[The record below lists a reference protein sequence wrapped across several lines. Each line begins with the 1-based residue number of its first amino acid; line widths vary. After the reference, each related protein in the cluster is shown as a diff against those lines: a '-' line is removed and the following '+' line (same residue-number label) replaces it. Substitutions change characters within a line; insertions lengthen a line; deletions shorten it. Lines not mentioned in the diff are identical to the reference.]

1 LTPGKNGKINL
12 NEMKKKPAKL
22 CKLQT
27 KEERREEANGISI
40 ILLIGGILIL
50 VVLSFFV
57 YLT

>member
-1 LTPGKNGKINL
+1 
-12 NEMKKKPAKL
+12 MKKKTAKL

-50 VVLSFFV
+50 VVLSFFIP
-57 YLT
+57 LA